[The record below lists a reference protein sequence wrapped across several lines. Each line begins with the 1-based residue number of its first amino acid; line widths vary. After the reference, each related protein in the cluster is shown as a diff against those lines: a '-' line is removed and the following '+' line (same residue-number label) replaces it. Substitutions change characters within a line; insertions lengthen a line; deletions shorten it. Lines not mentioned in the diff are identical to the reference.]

1 MRNMRTAI
9 IAMAA
14 LGTAALTASAANAQ
28 SAMRYYGPQGGSYYS
43 YGADRAN
50 PSISPE
56 RPRPEQSAGPA
67 APGSLAE

>member
-1 MRNMRTAI
+1 MRNIRTAF

-28 SAMRYYGPQGGSYYS
+28 SAMSNYGRHGGSYYT

-50 PSISPE
+50 PSIAPNGWDQDN
-56 RPRPEQSAGPA
+56 PRDQQLQGTR
-67 APGSLAE
+67 